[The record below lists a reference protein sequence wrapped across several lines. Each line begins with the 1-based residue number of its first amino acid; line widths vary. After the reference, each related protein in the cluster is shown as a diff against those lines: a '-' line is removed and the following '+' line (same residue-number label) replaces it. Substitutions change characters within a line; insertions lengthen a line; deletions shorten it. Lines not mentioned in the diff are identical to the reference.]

1 MDGKSSINYGAV
13 PSAVAYK
20 RSLAASS
27 DHIVQTRKISI
38 LPSSGGGTYGDGSGS
53 QDLTVYLQ
61 DPSEGSFLHPDSV
74 YMTANIQTLA
84 ADGSAVTTGN
94 FEVSANDV
102 VERVQV
108 RGMKSRVQL
117 ADCQNFNVYS
127 AAMDKLKYDDYYLG
141 ANEAGRGM
149 GNEAVDA
156 AGGTNLNFGGSSK
169 GAIAAAGLG
178 AGTTQFKIDLSKVPL
193 FSPLPGAKKS
203 LMLPLG
209 VSGGFELNVRF
220 APTSQ
225 AFVGYKTDNTTPTTT
240 VKYSVT
246 NVRLH
251 ATVSYMSQAFM
262 TMFKQSIAAGQMS
275 IPYMSYIG
283 LQHNPKSTNETIR
296 VGSSLEHLNSI
307 FITHR
312 VSADVSGNI
321 SKYSISHFGNAG
333 VSELQAISGGV
344 TVPSQPLVAT
354 TGAAANPLTTGQA
367 EEELCQ
373 ALENIGLYYPKSTR
387 VLERK
392 NTQLATSSMGTGGG
406 APTFAE
412 VKAWTGK
419 SILGLPMSSGTDIFS
434 SVYNRSSS
442 GSSTS
447 RKADL
452 NLNLKYLADP
462 SAFTANIF
470 LVHANIMQFLPN
482 GQIIP
487 EQLTF

>member
-1 MDGKSSINYGAV
+1 
-13 PSAVAYK
+13 
-20 RSLAASS
+20 
-27 DHIVQTRKISI
+27 
-38 LPSSGGGTYGDGSGS
+38 
-53 QDLTVYLQ
+53 
-61 DPSEGSFLHPDSV
+61 
-74 YMTANIQTLA
+74 
-84 ADGSAVTTGN
+84 
-94 FEVSANDV
+94 
-102 VERVQV
+102 
-108 RGMKSRVQL
+108 
-117 ADCQNFNVYS
+117 
-127 AAMDKLKYDDYYLG
+127 
-141 ANEAGRGM
+141 
-149 GNEAVDA
+149 
-156 AGGTNLNFGGSSK
+156 
-169 GAIAAAGLG
+169 
-178 AGTTQFKIDLSKVPL
+178 
-193 FSPLPGAKKS
+193 
-203 LMLPLG
+203 
-209 VSGGFELNVRF
+209 
-220 APTSQ
+220 
-225 AFVGYKTDNTTPTTT
+225 
-240 VKYSVT
+240 
-246 NVRLH
+246 
-251 ATVSYMSQAFM
+251 M

-354 TGAAANPLTTGQA
+354 TGTASAPLTTGQA

-373 ALENIGLYYPKSTR
+373 ALENIGLYYPKTTR
-387 VLERK
+387 IIERK
-392 NTQLATSSMGTGGG
+392 NTQLATSAMGANPGIAVNPGG
-406 APTFAE
+406 
-412 VKAWTGK
+412 WSGK

-434 SVYNRSSS
+434 SVYNRSAS

>member
-1 MDGKSSINYGAV
+1 
-13 PSAVAYK
+13 
-20 RSLAASS
+20 
-27 DHIVQTRKISI
+27 
-38 LPSSGGGTYGDGSGS
+38 
-53 QDLTVYLQ
+53 
-61 DPSEGSFLHPDSV
+61 
-74 YMTANIQTLA
+74 
-84 ADGSAVTTGN
+84 
-94 FEVSANDV
+94 
-102 VERVQV
+102 
-108 RGMKSRVQL
+108 
-117 ADCQNFNVYS
+117 
-127 AAMDKLKYDDYYLG
+127 MDKLKYDDYYLG
-141 ANEAGRGM
+141 ANETGRGM
-149 GNEAVDA
+149 GNEKATTTV
-156 AGGTNLNFGGSSK
+156 GKNLNYGGSSK

-178 AGTTQFKIDLSKVPL
+178 AGTMQFKIDLSKVPL

-209 VSGGFELNVRF
+209 VSGGFELNLRF

-225 AFVGYKTDNTTPTTT
+225 AFVGFAAANTTPTTT
-240 VKYSVT
+240 TKYAVT

-312 VSADVSGNI
+312 VTADVAGNI

-344 TVPSQPLVAT
+344 TVPSQPLVCT
-354 TGAAANPLTTGQA
+354 TGTASAPLTTAQA
-367 EEELCQ
+367 ETELFQ
-373 ALENIGLYYPKSTR
+373 ALENIGLYYPKTTR

-392 NTQLATSSMGTGGG
+392 NTQLATSSMGTGTN
-406 APTFAE
+406 PLYAE
-412 VKAWTGK
+412 VKAWNGK

>member
-1 MDGKSSINYGAV
+1 
-13 PSAVAYK
+13 
-20 RSLAASS
+20 
-27 DHIVQTRKISI
+27 
-38 LPSSGGGTYGDGSGS
+38 
-53 QDLTVYLQ
+53 
-61 DPSEGSFLHPDSV
+61 
-74 YMTANIQTLA
+74 
-84 ADGSAVTTGN
+84 
-94 FEVSANDV
+94 
-102 VERVQV
+102 
-108 RGMKSRVQL
+108 
-117 ADCQNFNVYS
+117 
-127 AAMDKLKYDDYYLG
+127 
-141 ANEAGRGM
+141 
-149 GNEAVDA
+149 
-156 AGGTNLNFGGSSK
+156 
-169 GAIAAAGLG
+169 
-178 AGTTQFKIDLSKVPL
+178 
-193 FSPLPGAKKS
+193 
-203 LMLPLG
+203 
-209 VSGGFELNVRF
+209 
-220 APTSQ
+220 
-225 AFVGYKTDNTTPTTT
+225 
-240 VKYSVT
+240 
-246 NVRLH
+246 
-251 ATVSYMSQAFM
+251 
-262 TMFKQSIAAGQMS
+262 
-275 IPYMSYIG
+275 MSYIG